1 MRSLAPKYI
10 EVHLISDAFTYPV
23 NLKDDDVVRPAG
35 FGSHSFSIHVRT
47 TWRSQSPVWVLLCK
61 INE

>member
-23 NLKDDDVVRPAG
+23 NLKHDDVVRPAG
-35 FGSHSFSIHVRT
+35 FGSHSFSIYESEPRGAHTV
-47 TWRSQSPVWVLLCK
+47 QSGFCSVK
-61 INE
+61 

>member
-35 FGSHSFSIHVRT
+35 FWSHSFSIHESEPRGAHRV
-47 TWRSQSPVWVLLCK
+47 QSGFCSVK
-61 INE
+61 